1 MIVFPNAKINL
12 GLNIVSKRADGYHDL
27 ETIFFPVLIKDVLEV
42 VEANE
47 LTFTSSGLKIPGE
60 PKNNICLKAYEL
72 LSKDLEL
79 PPVHIHLH
87 KNIPI
92 GAGLGGGSADAAF
105 LIRLMNDKFQ
115 LNLNVGQMEH
125 YASQLGADCAFFIQ
139 NQPVF
144 AMGKG
149 DKFEKIELNLS
160 KYFLVV
166 VMPDVHVSTS
176 GAFKDIHPKPAVTCL
191 VDLIKED
198 IFNWKFSIINDFEPG
213 MIKRYPEIGSIK
225 DYLYRAGAI
234 FASMSGSGSSIYAL
248 FESPLKLPELEA
260 GNRVF
265 YGV

>member
-1 MIVFPNAKINL
+1 MIVFPNAKINI

-27 ETIFFPVLIKDVLEV
+27 ETIFFPVSIKDVLEV
-42 VEANE
+42 VEAKE
-47 LTFTSSGLKIPGE
+47 LTFTSSGLEIPGDS
-60 PKNNICLKAYEL
+60 KNNICLKAYEL
-72 LSKDLEL
+72 LSKDLKL

-92 GAGLGGGSADAAF
+92 GAGLGGGSANAAF
-105 LIRLMNDKFQ
+105 LIKLMNDKF
-115 LNLNVGQMEH
+115 LLKLTIKQMEH

-144 AMGKG
+144 ATGKG
-149 DKFEKIELNLS
+149 DKFETIELNLS

-191 VDLIKED
+191 VDLFKDD
-198 IFNWKFSIINDFEPG
+198 ISNWKLSIINDFEPG
-213 MIKRYPEIGSIK
+213 MIERYPEIGSIK

-248 FESPLKLPELEA
+248 FESPLKLPELEV

>member
-1 MIVFPNAKINL
+1 MIVFPNAKINI

-27 ETIFFPVLIKDVLEV
+27 ETIFFPVSIKDVLEV
-42 VEANE
+42 VEAKE
-47 LTFTSSGLKIPGE
+47 LTFTSSGLEIPGDS
-60 PKNNICLKAYEL
+60 KNNICLKAYEL
-72 LSKDLEL
+72 FSKDLKL

-92 GAGLGGGSADAAF
+92 GAGLGGGSANAAF
-105 LIRLMNDKFQ
+105 LIKLMNDKF
-115 LNLNVGQMEH
+115 LLKLTIKQMEH

-144 AMGKG
+144 ATGKG
-149 DKFEKIELNLS
+149 DKFETIELNLS

-191 VDLIKED
+191 LDLINED
-198 IFNWKFSIINDFEPG
+198 ILNWKFSIINDFEPG
-213 MIKRYPEIGSIK
+213 MIERYPEIGAVK
-225 DYLYRAGAI
+225 NYLYRAGAI